1 MPQKR
6 TGYGSRG
13 RGQTRPIPA
22 GVWATLITLIGV
34 AAWTIGLPLA
44 PFLWLGIL
52 VGGATAQYPASPTG
66 RKTDPPAPRSLAR
79 YHTWKN
85 RQKGLIPGKNWT
97 DIWRV
102 SWWAGLFAIL
112 PFSANLI
119 TPLLIP
125 VNMLFSFMSMQA
137 YVYARD
143 RKQDHRHPYQG
154 VSVPAFLTKAP
165 AWQRI
170 VALGISILL
179 LLTLGVLWLL
189 LYVPGVFA
197 LGIPALTF
205 LLLVTLMDK
214 TRQSGSWRQAIEWQT
229 TLDRWIE
236 DSPMAK
242 PWADA
247 YVSQVNTFGPEDN
260 RMTVL
265 RVRLPHGVEE
275 AMKAGVDRVK
285 PEAIQDGFNFV
296 CLLYARS
303 RKTGKEMFSPNS
315 LRLVVGK
322 TEACIPDITV
332 RSCGEKV
339 AGLVADIA
347 YAQCSLIWKKTPP
360 LIKAHD
366 VSADPEKAAW
376 LLEFTMPQTGGTTV
390 ENIGIDWLAYE
401 TNPGTYIHLPVI
413 NDVDSA
419 FELAALADT
428 PLSDE
433 GNKWRHPDIVTAS
446 KSFDRYMKLSR
457 RFRSEQAIWTT
468 ALQKKLPSPTP
479 SYDEEQSEAGD
490 GWTLNILP
498 MTIPAPHTV
507 ADYARYDLRTLAPQA
522 QFVGLA
528 PNGNDMML
536 VTVNGSA
543 PHGMGEI
550 TGNKQHQRLYAA
562 AILFKAL
569 CNALPAHGTV
579 SLRGCSQEGKDVAIW
594 RAIVDTSNG
603 ATIADLRKKTGSLLV
618 DTGVKHILWDWRSPS
633 NATIWLMNHLY
644 TSVEDIP
651 HFKKPQRQKDLIPL
665 ALSNA
670 WGDSGVKNT
679 TGETP
684 QALGV
689 TVFENNHDVL
699 KVPFRVPTGLSMA
712 NVDANQEKFLIAA
725 GYSYGRIIPNN
736 KETTDAGLFTMALA
750 KHSPFPTSVDA
761 DWDYAGRCDVWTYPL
776 GVDDL
781 GNPVSWNTKV
791 TPHILVCGKSGT
803 GKSSA
808 AQVIVMEAL
817 LKGSDIILIDPSKGC
832 VDFTQW
838 AKPKALAFV
847 GEGQLRET
855 TAVIG
860 WLRHEMSIR
869 VRLNT
874 KYGVG
879 NFDALNPDDMDPE
892 DRPHAKRI
900 LLFFDEFN
908 SYLQKMGKPMSNPN
922 NDVQIANS
930 NAVISA
936 TNANITKA
944 MSNLSEIAVQ
954 GRTAGIDLVLGAQ
967 RLTMDDMKRF
977 NANAFFRT
985 LGRILL
991 GSDSPMGVVS
1001 MNNIR
1006 SAGRLQKSLAGSDG
1020 TIPRGRGIYESAD
1033 GTLNAVQTWWSG
1045 GQEKLAPLVESI
1057 PTPAPID
1064 YSAYMP
1070 VEAEQFGEMSQE
1082 ELAQA
1087 LKGNAGDEE
1096 EMSAEELE
1104 DFDSDDDMDDIED
1117 VDW

>member
-6 TGYGSRG
+6 TGYGRRG

-34 AAWTIGLPLA
+34 AAWTFGLPLA

-214 TRQSGSWRQAIEWQT
+214 NRQSGSWRQAIEWQT

-275 AMKAGVDRVK
+275 AMKAGVDRVR

-322 TEACIPDITV
+322 TEACIPDITN

-347 YAQCSLIWKKTPP
+347 YAQCSLIWKKIPP

-376 LLEFTMPQTGGTTV
+376 LLEFTMPQNGGTTA

-401 TNPGTYIHLPVI
+401 TNPGTYMHLPVI

-579 SLRGCSQEGKDVAIW
+579 SLGGCSQEGKDVAIW
-594 RAIVDTSNG
+594 RAIVDTGNG

-651 HFKKPQRQKDLIPL
+651 HFKKPQRQKDLILL

-684 QALGV
+684 QVLSLS
-689 TVFENNHDVL
+689 TFPRNKNVL
-699 KVPFRVPTGLSMA
+699 KARFRIPTGLSMR
-712 NVDANQEKFLIAA
+712 NIEANQEKFLVAA
-725 GYSYGRIIPNN
+725 GYRYGRVLPRGD
-736 KETTDAGLFTMALA
+736 EQGADMWDMALCSM
-750 KHSPFPTSVDA
+750 SPFPTMVRA
-761 DWDYAGRCDVWTYPL
+761 DWDYVQSVDNRVFPL
-776 GVDDL
+776 GVDDMGEL
-781 GNPVSWNTKV
+781 V
-791 TPHILVCGKSGT
+791 TWDLHDTYHIAVMGKSGT

-808 AQVIVMEAL
+808 AQIVVADAFLHGYDVI
-817 LKGSDIILIDPSKGC
+817 IIDPSKGAI
-832 VDFTQW
+832 DFTTW
-838 AKPKALAFV
+838 AKPRALAFV
-847 GEGQLRET
+847 GNGQLLET
-855 TAVIG
+855 EAAISWAWT
-860 WLRHEMSIR
+860 EMRNRVQMLSEYGAKDIYDMPADIR
-869 VRLNT
+869 PKPLIIV
-874 KYGVG
+874 
-879 NFDALNPDDMDPE
+879 
-892 DRPHAKRI
+892 
-900 LLFFDEFN
+900 FDEFN
-908 SYLQKMGKPMSNPN
+908 GYLNNKGKPSPNP
-922 NDVQIANS
+922 DRDIRIANK
-930 NAVISA
+930 NAEI
-936 TNANITKA
+936 TNLNNSIRRT
-944 MSNLSEIAVQ
+944 MDNLSDIATQ
-954 GRTAGIDLVLGAQ
+954 GRTAGVHLMLGAQ
-967 RLTMDDMKRF
+967 RLSTKDFDDYGKT
-977 NANAFFRT
+977 AFWRT

-991 GSDSPMGVVS
+991 GSDTPEGVIDPKNVREAHRLQNS
-1001 MNNIR
+1001 MKSDGGEIPKGR
-1006 SAGRLQKSLAGSDG
+1006 GLWETMEGRLL
-1020 TIPRGRGIYESAD
+1020 
-1033 GTLNAVQTWWSG
+1033 AVQTWYSG
-1045 GQEKLAPLVESI
+1045 GADALDELLSDI
-1057 PTPAPID
+1057 PAREPID
-1064 YSAYMP
+1064 LTPYMP
-1070 VEAEQFGEMSQE
+1070 AQATQFGIIQ
-1082 ELAQA
+1082 
-1087 LKGNAGDEE
+1087 NAEDLPVSAEDEE
-1096 EMSAEELE
+1096 ETVTAEMLDNAEEIDLG
-1104 DFDSDDDMDDIED
+1104 
-1117 VDW
+1117 DWGI